1 MARTMLDEHRTP
13 RKYWAEAVTLLV
25 TCPTAFSCVLSCTG
39 LLMSCDLDA
48 NPVLTISEF
57 SVAGALC

>member
-1 MARTMLDEHRTP
+1 MSIGLLANTRLRRLTP
-13 RKYWAEAVTLLV
+13 LV

-48 NPVLTISEF
+48 SPVLTISEF